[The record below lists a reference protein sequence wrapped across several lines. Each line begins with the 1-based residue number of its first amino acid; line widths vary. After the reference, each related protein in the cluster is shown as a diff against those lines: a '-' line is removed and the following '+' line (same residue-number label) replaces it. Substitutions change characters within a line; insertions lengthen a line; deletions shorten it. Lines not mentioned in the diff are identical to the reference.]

1 MFPEAASFFIL
12 ILLYVE
18 NAVSVAEKYAENII
32 SITIAIIKAILFHQ
46 ISFHKINGGDRGT
59 VLKERGCKA
68 SELAKIM
75 DVYPQVL
82 VNAQIKNENKNRYM
96 ENPEVRKAVEELEK
110 KFEGEGRVLI
120 RPSGTEPLVRVMIEG
135 KDIEQ
140 MRADAEKL
148 AQIIERNLM

>member
-1 MFPEAASFFIL
+1 
-12 ILLYVE
+12 
-18 NAVSVAEKYAENII
+18 
-32 SITIAIIKAILFHQ
+32 
-46 ISFHKINGGDRGT
+46 
-59 VLKERGCKA
+59 
-68 SELAKIM
+68 
-75 DVYPQVL
+75 
-82 VNAQIKNENKNRYM
+82 M

-140 MRADAEKL
+140 MRAKDKKL